1 MNEQQHLDTLKDIKR
16 IMERS
21 TRFMSLSGLGG
32 VGAGLSGLIGAW
44 FAWRILDDYRNGS
57 PVSYESYDGAAY
69 DGSGNVNVL
78 ILKLL
83 LIAAAVLLC
92 ALTTGSYFTWRKDRQ
107 QGLPIWDATARKVVF
122 NLAVPLFAGGLF
134 ILGMIYNGF
143 YGFVSPACLVFYGL
157 ALINASKFTM
167 PELRYVGFIETGLG
181 ILATFWLGNGLF
193 FWALGFGVVHIL
205 YGIIMWWKYERA
217 PQGA

>member
-32 VGAGLSGLIGAW
+32 IGAGLSALIGAW
-44 FAWRILDDYRNGS
+44 FAWRTLVAYRASSVLDGGVYDPAASDQTYTEEGIL
-57 PVSYESYDGAAY
+57 
-69 DGSGNVNVL
+69 
-78 ILKLL
+78 LKLI

-92 ALTTGSYFTWRKDRQ
+92 ALTTGCYFTWRKARQ
-107 QGLPIWDATARKVVF
+107 QGLPIWDPTARKVIIH
-122 NLAVPLFAGGLF
+122 LGIPLVAGGLF
-134 ILGMIYNGF
+134 ILGMIYNGI
-143 YGFVSPACLVFYGL
+143 YYLIAPTCLVFYGL

-167 PELRYVGFIETGLG
+167 PELRYVGFIETLLG
-181 ILATFWLGNGLF
+181 ILATFWLGFGLL
-193 FWALGFGVVHIL
+193 FWAIGFGLVHIL

-217 PQGA
+217 PEAA

>member
-32 VGAGLSGLIGAW
+32 IGAGLSALIGAW
-44 FAWRILDDYRNGS
+44 FAWRTLTAFRAASVFDGG
-57 PVSYESYDGAAY
+57 SYDPATSDQTYTEEGI
-69 DGSGNVNVL
+69 L
-78 ILKLL
+78 LKLI

-92 ALTTGSYFTWRKDRQ
+92 ALTTGCYFTWRKARQ
-107 QGLPIWDATARKVVF
+107 QGLPIWDSTARKVTIH
-122 NLAVPLFAGGLF
+122 LGIPLVAGGLF
-134 ILGMIYNGF
+134 ILGMIYNGI
-143 YGFVSPACLVFYGL
+143 YYLIAPTCLVFYGL

-167 PELRYVGFIETGLG
+167 PELRYVGFIETLLG
-181 ILATFWLGNGLF
+181 ILATFWLGFGLL
-193 FWALGFGVVHIL
+193 FWAIGFGLVHIL

-217 PQGA
+217 PEAA